1 MLPSAWIYI
10 ITNVHHTTLYVGVT
24 NDLPT
29 RLWEHQ
35 TKQNPTSFSARYNLS
50 ILVYYEGYESIVEAI
65 VREKFIKG
73 KKRNWKEE
81 LINKLNPEWKDLTFE
96 IAMQL
101 RKSAP

>member
-1 MLPSAWIYI
+1 MIFLQGYGNIRPNRILLVFLPG
-10 ITNVHHTTLYVGVT
+10 ITFPFLFI
-24 NDLPT
+24 
-29 RLWEHQ
+29 
-35 TKQNPTSFSARYNLS
+35 TKGF
-50 ILVYYEGYESIVEAI
+50 ESIVEAI
-65 VREKFIKG
+65 AREKFING

>member
-1 MLPSAWIYI
+1 MF
-10 ITNVHHTTLYVGVT
+10 ITKG
-24 NDLPT
+24 
-29 RLWEHQ
+29 
-35 TKQNPTSFSARYNLS
+35 F
-50 ILVYYEGYESIVEAI
+50 ESIVEAI
-65 VREKFIKG
+65 AREKFING